1 MFTCTKQQL
10 TINIFTAFL
19 VSSFLREGPHDD
31 TGERDTH
38 EQEMSKSKLCKVFK
52 FTLIYEFFDHGHG
65 FKKALWVKDFD
76 T

>member
-1 MFTCTKQQL
+1 MIIFLKIPLKNKYFKKQFHNEFSG
-10 TINIFTAFL
+10 IKPAKY
-19 VSSFLREGPHDD
+19 VVCAH
-31 TGERDTH
+31 H

-65 FKKALWVKDFD
+65 FKKAQWVKDFD